1 MRLVVVLAAMA
12 LLAVPPGR
20 ASAQEAVTAAQSSDM
35 QAPDAQSADGQTIE
49 LAVPGGAPVK
59 LTGRDL
65 ARLPA
70 IEQEVA
76 FQTSQGLS
84 RARYRGVLLWNVL
97 EANHALATAGHHD
110 ELRQIFSVTG
120 RDGYRIVFSVGEIA
134 PDFGNRAMMIA
145 TEADGRP
152 LAGPRLIVPGDR
164 RGARSVRDVVGIEV
178 R

>member
-12 LLAVPPGR
+12 LLAVPSGR
-20 ASAQEAVTAAQSSDM
+20 VGAQEAAPAV
-35 QAPDAQSADGQTIE
+35 QAPGIQATDGRAIE
-49 LAVPGGAPVK
+49 LAVPGGAPIR
-59 LTGRDL
+59 LTARDL

-70 IEQEVA
+70 IEEEVA

-84 RARYRGVLLWNVL
+84 RARYGGVLLWDVL
-97 EANHALATAGHHD
+97 EANHALATGGHHD

-134 PDFGNRAMMIA
+134 PDFGSRAMMIA
-145 TEADGRP
+145 TAADGKP

-164 RGARSVRDVVGIEV
+164 RGARSVRDVVKIEV